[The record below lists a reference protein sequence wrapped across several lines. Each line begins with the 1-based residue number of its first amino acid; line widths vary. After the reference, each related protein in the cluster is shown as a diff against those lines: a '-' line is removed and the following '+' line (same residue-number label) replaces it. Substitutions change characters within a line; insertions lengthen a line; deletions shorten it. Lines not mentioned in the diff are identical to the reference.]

1 MTSPDLINELTRSR
15 PAAPTAL
22 RARVREIAAQEAVP
36 QTSFWPKLQL
46 RRIALVA
53 VPAAATIAIASS
65 AVLGLARSDSNIAAL
80 KETHTESF
88 ENAGAPETA
97 SPSLAPRDTATAA
110 TTVLGADQNSGSAV
124 SPTLDRAQRISATL
138 TVEVAGSDGVSRAAQ
153 KALDLTD
160 SLGGHVVSANVATG
174 DQGNAALVV
183 RVPVDKVQQAI
194 VRLSALGR
202 IVSQQVTI
210 DDLQEN
216 LDRLAKRERSV
227 RAQIALA
234 SARLES
240 DSLDA
245 TTRAQLE
252 SRLRTLRQELRGL
265 RRDTAATNAEARLAT
280 IQLTVVTP
288 GVLGAVPV
296 PSRLDRTLDEALNVL
311 IWEGV
316 IALAIAIVAAP
327 FALLLFATWLGRRVY
342 RRREED
348 RLLAT

>member
-1 MTSPDLINELTRSR
+1 MTSPELINELKDSR
-15 PAAPTAL
+15 PAAPAAL
-22 RARVREIAAQEAVP
+22 SARVREIAAAEGPAPKQ
-36 QTSFWPKLQL
+36 SFWPRLG
-46 RRIALVA
+46 RPVFRIA
-53 VPAAATIAIASS
+53 VPAVVALTIVS
-65 AVLGLARSDSNIAAL
+65 AGVLGLARSGGIDDKFSSTGEAVEAPGTLPDELELAAPTQGL
-80 KETHTESF
+80 
-88 ENAGAPETA
+88 
-97 SPSLAPRDTATAA
+97 RDQSSGVGGTATTAIA
-110 TTVLGADQNSGSAV
+110 PDTT
-124 SPTLDRAQRISATL
+124 RAQRVSAIL
-138 TVEVAGSDGVSRAAQ
+138 TVEVPGSDGVSRAAQ
-153 KALDLTD
+153 KALDLTE

-174 DQGNAALVV
+174 EQGNAALVV
-183 RVPVDKVQQAI
+183 RVPVDKVQEAI
-194 VRLSALGR
+194 VQLSALGR
-202 IVSQQVTI
+202 IASQQVTI

-216 LDRLAKRERSV
+216 LDRLTKRERSV
-227 RAQIALA
+227 RAQIAVI

-240 DSLDA
+240 DSVDA

-265 RRDTAATNAEARLAT
+265 RRDAVATTAEARMAT

-316 IALAIAIVAAP
+316 IALAIVIVAAP